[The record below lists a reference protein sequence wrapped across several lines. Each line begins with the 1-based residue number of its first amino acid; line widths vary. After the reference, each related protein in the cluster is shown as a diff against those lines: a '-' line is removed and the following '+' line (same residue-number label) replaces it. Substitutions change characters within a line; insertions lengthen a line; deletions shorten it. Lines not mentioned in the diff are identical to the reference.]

1 MASQNMSVEGSLKD
15 AVSNAQESWGRGVV
29 HIGAAGTWDEAYRRA
44 SDFVQSHYVGLEGS
58 LLFCP
63 TKAAEHQFR
72 PTLKDAVSY
81 FVGGDSDHPED
92 HGFALEPWV
101 NVRFENAGIFSD
113 SGLVLAMGNYFFK
126 TQAGN
131 EVKVEYTFAYEQNEG
146 GKLGVRLHH
155 SALPFSG

>member
-1 MASQNMSVEGSLKD
+1 MGNGMKNVEDSLKE
-15 AVSNAQESWGRGVV
+15 AVCAAQEAWGKGVV
-29 HIGAAGTWDEAYRRA
+29 HIGAANTWAEAHSRA

-92 HGFALEPWV
+92 RGFALEPWV
-101 NVRFENAGIFSD
+101 NVRFENAGIFRD
-113 SGLVLAMGNYFFK
+113 SGMVLAMGNYYFE
-126 TQAGN
+126 TQSGDQ
-131 EVKVEYTFAYEQNEG
+131 VKVEYTFAYELDEG
-146 GKLGVRLHH
+146 ERLGVRLHH
-155 SALPFSG
+155 SALPYSG